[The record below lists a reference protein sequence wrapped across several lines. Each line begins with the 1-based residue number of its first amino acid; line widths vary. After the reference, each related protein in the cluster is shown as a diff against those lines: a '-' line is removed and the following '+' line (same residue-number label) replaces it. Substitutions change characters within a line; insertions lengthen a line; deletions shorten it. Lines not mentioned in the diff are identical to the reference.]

1 MWESYTDP
9 DGDSN
14 SNCGR
19 ITNGDGY
26 SHRNTNGDIYSSAAL
41 NSNTTASS
49 YAAASP
55 VGMATRQ

>member
-1 MWESYTDP
+1 LWESYTDP
-9 DGDSN
+9 NGN
-14 SNCGR
+14 SNCHCGR

-49 YAAASP
+49 HGAASP
-55 VGMATRQ
+55 VVMAAGQ